1 MNEYTKFELT
11 KEQEEKLAE
20 WLVVVTQRAAKMQ
33 EELERDK
40 RPGLLES
47 MQKRSDLG
55 LLSEKGEAM
64 LSRLKKPLPRPLP
77 YYGDEGGGIS
87 FTFRPTTSGVYCR
100 VTERITGNFID
111 LDDLGW
117 G

>member
-1 MNEYTKFELT
+1 MNETTRFELT
-11 KEQEEKLAE
+11 QEQEERLKE
-20 WLVVVTQRAAKMQ
+20 WLVVVSQRAAKKQ
-33 EELERDK
+33 EELERDQ
-40 RPGLLES
+40 RPAMLER
-47 MQKRSDLG
+47 MQKRSDSG

-77 YYGDEGGGIS
+77 YYGDDGGGIS
-87 FTFRPTTSGVYCR
+87 FTFTPTTSGVYCR
-100 VTERITGNFID
+100 VTERITGDFID